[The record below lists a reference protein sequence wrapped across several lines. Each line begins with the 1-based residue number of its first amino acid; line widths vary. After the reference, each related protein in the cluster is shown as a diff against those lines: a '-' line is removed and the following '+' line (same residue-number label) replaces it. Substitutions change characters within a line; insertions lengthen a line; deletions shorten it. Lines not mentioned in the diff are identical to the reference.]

1 MCAQRKAG
9 RRQRLP
15 SVPFPWSLAVHYQS
29 LASTLQKTKRLRRR
43 LTLHDDEVDFSS
55 KQLKPQKLQDKTSIV
70 YDHKDNPK
78 VGGRNP
84 LADTKWQFC
93 TMLYHV
99 KERKRDKISLKCLK
113 KCKYR
118 VGNSKMTRPHSN
130 SKAFYARTVV
140 LYVRLIDRVGRL
152 VFRARYGIC
161 FQGKIRKQFM

>member
-29 LASTLQKTKRLRRR
+29 LASTLRKTKRLRRR
-43 LTLHDDEVDFSS
+43 LTLHDDEVDFSF
-55 KQLKPQKLQDKTSIV
+55 KQLKPQKLRDKTSIV

-84 LADTKWQFC
+84 LAVTKGLFY

-113 KCKYR
+113 KSNCR

-130 SKAFYARTVV
+130 SKAVYSQTV

-161 FQGKIRKQFM
+161 FQGKMRKQFM